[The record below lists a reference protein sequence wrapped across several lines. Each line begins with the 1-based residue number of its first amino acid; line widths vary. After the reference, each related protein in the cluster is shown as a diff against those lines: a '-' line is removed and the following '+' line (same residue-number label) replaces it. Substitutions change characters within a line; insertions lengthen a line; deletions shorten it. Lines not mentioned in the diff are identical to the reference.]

1 MFRSD
6 GYCLELALA
15 LYLALVASTCV
26 VAQAQSS
33 RPDGKASSSAAS
45 PASPSDVEATREE
58 LIRILRM
65 SPKLTSVVA
74 RDPSL
79 LADEAYVT
87 RNNPEL
93 AQFLRNHA
101 EVVRNPEFYLF
112 FNLGR
117 GPKQLRLDP
126 EMRLQSAV
134 WPELVGFP
142 ERESLIARRMSEI
155 LAFLVFVCILAALL
169 WISRMLL
176 ENSRWKRLFKIQSDL
191 YSKLLDKCSTNEE
204 LLALIHTE
212 AGKPFLESVA
222 VPLGLEARAANPM
235 NRVFMPLQ
243 LGIVLTL
250 AGAGFIYLRNSV
262 PDDPTPFLVLGTLA
276 FTLGIGFVISA
287 VVSFAL
293 ARHLG
298 LLPQTAGPAAG
309 AKLGSSN

>member
-1 MFRSD
+1 
-6 GYCLELALA
+6 
-15 LYLALVASTCV
+15 
-26 VAQAQSS
+26 
-33 RPDGKASSSAAS
+33 
-45 PASPSDVEATREE
+45 
-58 LIRILRM
+58 M

-101 EVVRNPEFYLF
+101 QVVRNPEFYLF

-142 ERESLIARRMSEI
+142 ERESLIDRRMSEI

-169 WISRMLL
+169 WISRILL
-176 ENSRWKRLFKIQSDL
+176 ENSRWKRLFKIQTDL

-262 PDDPTPFLVLGTLA
+262 PDNPTPFLVLGTLA

-298 LLPQTAGPAAG
+298 LLPQTAGPAGAG
-309 AKLGSSN
+309 AKLGTSN